1 MAKRTVNKTQTV
13 LDYLKTHP
21 AAQNRE
27 VAAALTKRGIKITA
41 NYVATIKSKNG
52 NGKKPAKKAAKKQA
66 PAEVA
71 APAVVEKPTK
81 AADTVTIE
89 QIRAV
94 TQTVQVIGGFARL
107 NELLGLVK
115 EVGGVKKF
123 KDLLDAM
130 TVSEGN

>member
-52 NGKKPAKKAAKKQA
+52 NGKKPAKREAPAPEPPLVPVAKAAN
-66 PAEVA
+66 
-71 APAVVEKPTK
+71 
-81 AADTVTIE
+81 TVTIE
-89 QIRAV
+89 QVKAV
-94 TQTVQVIGGFARL
+94 TQTVQVIGGIPRL
-107 NELLGLVK
+107 NELLGLIR
-115 EVGGVKKF
+115 EIGGVKKF

-130 TVSEGN
+130 TVPEEN